1 MLQEGNVGRHYLTIA
16 MGATHMKLI
25 AYRILKSWLTVT
37 RVIAVNYRFY
47 YV

>member
-1 MLQEGNVGRHYLTIA
+1 MLQERNAGGHHHTIA